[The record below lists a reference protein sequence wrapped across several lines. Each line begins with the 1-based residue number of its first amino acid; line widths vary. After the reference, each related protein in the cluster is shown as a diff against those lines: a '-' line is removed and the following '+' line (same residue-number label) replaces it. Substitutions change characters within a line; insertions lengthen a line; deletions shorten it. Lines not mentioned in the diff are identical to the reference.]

1 MKQFCCKV
9 LVEDLGYFF
18 LGMMENSLTLIFFG
32 LYTLPETNSSPLQ
45 SYLLNRKV
53 VFQPT
58 FFRGYLSFRE
68 GIYRAEF
75 EI

>member
-1 MKQFCCKV
+1 MFQGHDGK
-9 LVEDLGYFF
+9 FF
-18 LGMMENSLTLIFFG
+18 DFDIFG

-53 VFQPT
+53 VFQPP